1 MARWRNAFSRGSDL
15 LILVAGGS
23 VLAGNREPAEPL
35 GPLAGPEPYVE
46 DFKRASGN
54 YGPVPRQ
61 RPKTVGYFCDRYA
74 Y

>member
-1 MARWRNAFSRGSDL
+1 MFIFMAGVRD
-15 LILVAGGS
+15 I
-23 VLAGNREPAEPL
+23 PADRSQDEPL

-46 DFKRASGN
+46 SQADAARN
-54 YGPVPRQ
+54 YGPVPRL